1 MFDLLMQT
9 VNYLLMQMYVQRR
22 GELQSQDRDAAA
34 KTSFKF
40 FFIFLI
46 FIFAKLR
53 RPIIFPTAVDC
64 VSLLTQFHGGNLP
77 YALEHLVNYSK
88 CQVSLVFVHAN
99 VLFSA
104 V

>member
-1 MFDLLMQT
+1 
-9 VNYLLMQMYVQRR
+9 MQMYVQRR
-22 GELQSQDRDAAA
+22 GELQSREMSRCSKNFFQVWG
-34 KTSFKF
+34 F
-40 FFIFLI
+40 FFI

-64 VSLLTQFHGGNLP
+64 VLLLTQFHGGNLP